1 MLSRKSLEI
10 CQCPVC
16 PCSVF
21 ILKENTDQNSYEI
34 GVSCFPVFIRVL
46 AILCLMT
53 FDNNSIVSIIISVI
67 NMLPWPGHSLISLI
81 WTWCLL
87 GQWLSNG
94 NAHQTYLWSF
104 IKIQRSGPYS
114 WISLLAILGIF
125 LVYYVLWSL
134 CYISRFFLHKIMFL
148 HFNESGIFECKLN
161 HYP

>member
-81 WTWCLL
+81 
-87 GQWLSNG
+87 
-94 NAHQTYLWSF
+94 
-104 IKIQRSGPYS
+104 
-114 WISLLAILGIF
+114 
-125 LVYYVLWSL
+125 
-134 CYISRFFLHKIMFL
+134 
-148 HFNESGIFECKLN
+148 
-161 HYP
+161 